1 MDGDWGPLHCHGS
14 SLISNISD
22 VAATDIILP
31 CLVNHII
38 YQNILILHFVILY
51 NSPSVDIYIPNQFSQ
66 LLSLVILLK
75 ISELEHLVKYQN
87 NQKKYK
93 KNNFLTP
100 STFTATP
107 LTNYRPNI
115 SLQFWINKNR
125 VEPLYVDCRMNV

>member
-1 MDGDWGPLHCHGS
+1 M
-14 SLISNISD
+14 
-22 VAATDIILP
+22 
-31 CLVNHII
+31 
-38 YQNILILHFVILY
+38 ILY

-93 KNNFLTP
+93 KVNNFLTP

-115 SLQFWINKNR
+115 SL
-125 VEPLYVDCRMNV
+125 